1 MKVKLYGW
9 LALAA
14 VLLAACSGGNNQT
27 FQGWAEADLIFVGPH
42 EVGRVEM
49 LSVREGDTVTAGA
62 SLFTL
67 DDELQQAEVRE
78 SEAALTNARK
88 EFDRAQA
95 LVKAS
100 AGTQKALE
108 DAEAALRT
116 AEAKLSSSQT
126 RLARRRVASPA
137 PGAVQEVYFRPG
149 EMVPSGRPVIA
160 LLPPENIKVRFF
172 VPEAVLP
179 TISLGETVGVSCDG
193 CPADLSARIA
203 FIARTA
209 EFTPPV
215 IYSLEERTKLVF
227 LVEARPQKP
236 EALRVGQPVS
246 VSVPA
251 GGAR

>member
-1 MKVKLYGW
+1 MKLKRHAW
-9 LALAA
+9 FAFAA
-14 VLLAACSGGNNQT
+14 VILAACSGGNNQT
-27 FQGWAEADLIFVGPH
+27 FQGWAEADLVFVSPH
-42 EVGRVEM
+42 EPGRVET

-67 DDELQQAEVRE
+67 DDELQQADLRE

-95 LVKAS
+95 LVQAN
-100 AGTQKALE
+100 AGTRKSFE

-116 AEAKLSSSQT
+116 TEAKLSSSQT
-126 RLARRRVASPA
+126 RLVRRSVTSPA
-137 PGAVQEVYFRPG
+137 PGVVQEVYFRPG

-179 TISLGETVGVSCDG
+179 AISLGETVSISCDG
-193 CPADLSARIA
+193 CPTDLTARIT

-236 EALRVGQPVS
+236 EVLRVGQPVS
-246 VSVPA
+246 ISLSA
-251 GGAR
+251 GKTR